1 MKKIFVLIIMIS
13 LFGIKSS
20 NANIKVAYDYS
31 FKDLDGQEL
40 SLSEFKE
47 KVVVITN
54 VASKCGFTPQF
65 EGLEQL
71 NKDYSEKGLVVLG
84 FPCNQ
89 FGSQE
94 PGSNDQIK
102 AFCADKYNISFK
114 LFDKVDVI
122 VDHASPLFNYLN
134 EVAGRDIK
142 WNFTKFLFDQ
152 NGNFIKG
159 YGSMKTPKMIEEN
172 IIELVN

>member
-1 MKKIFVLIIMIS
+1 MKLYEFSVKDIDGSEVDLSSYKGKVILI
-13 LFGIKSS
+13 
-20 NANIKVAYDYS
+20 V
-31 FKDLDGQEL
+31 
-40 SLSEFKE
+40 
-47 KVVVITN
+47 N
-54 VASKCGFTPQF
+54 VASACGFTPQY
-65 EGLEQL
+65 EGLQDLFERY
-71 NKDYSEKGLVVLG
+71 KDKGLEILA

-102 AFCADKYNISFK
+102 TFCEDKYNISFK

-122 VDHASPLFNYLN
+122 GDYASPLFNYLN

-159 YGSMKTPKMIEEN
+159 FGSMKTPKMIEEN

>member
-1 MKKIFVLIIMIS
+1 MKLYEFSVKDIDGSEVDLSSYKGKVILI
-13 LFGIKSS
+13 
-20 NANIKVAYDYS
+20 V
-31 FKDLDGQEL
+31 
-40 SLSEFKE
+40 
-47 KVVVITN
+47 N
-54 VASKCGFTPQF
+54 VASACGFTPQY
-65 EGLEQL
+65 EGLQDLFERY
-71 NKDYSEKGLVVLG
+71 KDKGLEILA

-122 VDHASPLFNYLN
+122 GEHASPLFNYLN

>member
-1 MKKIFVLIIMIS
+1 MKLYEFRVKDIDGSEVGLSSYKGKVILI
-13 LFGIKSS
+13 
-20 NANIKVAYDYS
+20 V
-31 FKDLDGQEL
+31 
-40 SLSEFKE
+40 
-47 KVVVITN
+47 N
-54 VASKCGFTPQF
+54 VASACGFTPQY
-65 EGLEQL
+65 EGLQDLFERY
-71 NKDYSEKGLVVLG
+71 KDKGLEILA

-94 PGSNDQIK
+94 PGSNEQIK
-102 AFCADKYNISFK
+102 TFCEDKYSVTFK

-122 VDHASPLFNYLN
+122 GDHASPLFNYLN

-159 YGSMKTPKMIEEN
+159 FGSMKTPKMIEEN
-172 IIELVN
+172 IIELVS

>member
-1 MKKIFVLIIMIS
+1 MKLYEFSVKDIDGSEVDLSSYKGKVILI
-13 LFGIKSS
+13 
-20 NANIKVAYDYS
+20 V
-31 FKDLDGQEL
+31 
-40 SLSEFKE
+40 
-47 KVVVITN
+47 N
-54 VASKCGFTPQF
+54 VASACGFTPQY
-65 EGLEQL
+65 EGLQDLFERY
-71 NKDYSEKGLVVLG
+71 KDKGLEILA

-102 AFCADKYNISFK
+102 TFCADKYNISFK

-122 VDHASPLFNYLN
+122 GEHASPLFNYLN
-134 EVAGRDIK
+134 GVAGRDIK

>member
-1 MKKIFVLIIMIS
+1 MKLYEFSVKDIDGSEVDLISYKGKVILII
-13 LFGIKSS
+13 
-20 NANIKVAYDYS
+20 
-31 FKDLDGQEL
+31 
-40 SLSEFKE
+40 
-47 KVVVITN
+47 N
-54 VASKCGFTPQF
+54 VASACGFTHQY
-65 EGLEQL
+65 EGLQDLFERY
-71 NKDYSEKGLVVLG
+71 KDKGLEILA

-102 AFCADKYNISFK
+102 TFCKDKYNISFK

-122 VDHASPLFNYLN
+122 GEHASPLFNYLN

-159 YGSMKTPKMIEEN
+159 YGSMKTPKIIEEN

>member
-1 MKKIFVLIIMIS
+1 MKLYEFSVKDIDGSEVDLSSYKGKVILI
-13 LFGIKSS
+13 
-20 NANIKVAYDYS
+20 V
-31 FKDLDGQEL
+31 
-40 SLSEFKE
+40 
-47 KVVVITN
+47 N
-54 VASKCGFTPQF
+54 VASACGFTPQY
-65 EGLEQL
+65 EGLQDLFERY
-71 NKDYSEKGLVVLG
+71 KDKGLVILA

-94 PGSNDQIK
+94 PGSNEQIK
-102 AFCADKYNISFK
+102 TFCEDKYSVSFK

-122 VDHASPLFNYLN
+122 GEHASPLFNYLN

-159 YGSMKTPKMIEEN
+159 FGSMKTPKMIEEN

>member
-1 MKKIFVLIIMIS
+1 MKLYEFSVKDIDGSEVDLSSYKGKIILI
-13 LFGIKSS
+13 
-20 NANIKVAYDYS
+20 V
-31 FKDLDGQEL
+31 
-40 SLSEFKE
+40 
-47 KVVVITN
+47 N
-54 VASKCGFTPQF
+54 VASACGFTPQY
-65 EGLEQL
+65 EGLQDLFERY
-71 NKDYSEKGLVVLG
+71 KDKGLEILA

-94 PGSNDQIK
+94 PGSNEQIK
-102 AFCADKYNISFK
+102 TFCEDKYSVSFK

-122 VDHASPLFNYLN
+122 GEHASPLFNYLN

-159 YGSMKTPKMIEEN
+159 FGSMKTPKMIEEN

>member
-1 MKKIFVLIIMIS
+1 MKLYEFSVKDIDGSEVDLGSYKGKVILI
-13 LFGIKSS
+13 
-20 NANIKVAYDYS
+20 V
-31 FKDLDGQEL
+31 
-40 SLSEFKE
+40 
-47 KVVVITN
+47 N
-54 VASKCGFTPQF
+54 VASACGFTPQY
-65 EGLEQL
+65 EGLQDLFERY
-71 NKDYSEKGLVVLG
+71 KDKGLEILA

-89 FGSQE
+89 FGLQE
-94 PGSNDQIK
+94 PGSNDQLK
-102 AFCADKYNISFK
+102 TFCEDKYNISFK

-122 VDHASPLFNYLN
+122 GEHASPLFNYLN

>member
-1 MKKIFVLIIMIS
+1 MKLYEFSVKDIDGSEVDLSSYKGKVILI
-13 LFGIKSS
+13 
-20 NANIKVAYDYS
+20 V
-31 FKDLDGQEL
+31 
-40 SLSEFKE
+40 
-47 KVVVITN
+47 N
-54 VASKCGFTPQF
+54 VASACGFTPQY
-65 EGLEQL
+65 EGLQDLFERY
-71 NKDYSEKGLVVLG
+71 KDKGLEILA

-102 AFCADKYNISFK
+102 TFCEDKYNISFK

-122 VDHASPLFNYLN
+122 GEHASPLFNYLN
-134 EVAGRDIK
+134 EVAGREIK

>member
-1 MKKIFVLIIMIS
+1 MKL
-13 LFGIKSS
+13 
-20 NANIKVAYDYS
+20 YEYS
-31 FKDLDGQEL
+31 VKDID
-40 SLSEFKE
+40 LSEVDLSSYKG
-47 KVVVITN
+47 KVILIVN
-54 VASKCGFTPQF
+54 VAIAFVFTPQY
-65 EGLEQL
+65 EGLQDLFERY
-71 NKDYSEKGLVVLG
+71 KDKGLEILA

-102 AFCADKYNISFK
+102 TFCEDKYNISFK

-122 VDHASPLFNYLN
+122 GEHASPLFNYLN

>member
-1 MKKIFVLIIMIS
+1 MKLYEFSVKDIDGSEVDLSSYKGKVILI
-13 LFGIKSS
+13 
-20 NANIKVAYDYS
+20 V
-31 FKDLDGQEL
+31 
-40 SLSEFKE
+40 
-47 KVVVITN
+47 N
-54 VASKCGFTPQF
+54 VASACGFTPQY
-65 EGLEQL
+65 EGLQDLFERY
-71 NKDYSEKGLVVLG
+71 KDKGLEILA

-94 PGSNDQIK
+94 PGSNEQIK
-102 AFCADKYNISFK
+102 TFCEDKYSVSFK

-122 VDHASPLFNYLN
+122 GEHASPLFNYLN

-159 YGSMKTPKMIEEN
+159 FGSMKTPKMIEEN

>member
-1 MKKIFVLIIMIS
+1 MELYEFSVKDIDGSEVDLSSYKGKVILI
-13 LFGIKSS
+13 
-20 NANIKVAYDYS
+20 V
-31 FKDLDGQEL
+31 
-40 SLSEFKE
+40 
-47 KVVVITN
+47 N
-54 VASKCGFTPQF
+54 VASACGFTSQY
-65 EGLEQL
+65 EGLQDLFERY
-71 NKDYSEKGLVVLG
+71 KDKGLEILA

-94 PGSNDQIK
+94 PGSNEQIK
-102 AFCADKYNISFK
+102 IFCEDKYNINFK

-122 VDHASPLFNYLN
+122 GEHASPLFNYLN
-134 EVAGRDIK
+134 KEAGRDIK

-152 NGNFIKG
+152 NGNFVKG

>member
-1 MKKIFVLIIMIS
+1 MKLYEFSVKDIDGSEVDLSSYKGKIILI
-13 LFGIKSS
+13 
-20 NANIKVAYDYS
+20 V
-31 FKDLDGQEL
+31 
-40 SLSEFKE
+40 
-47 KVVVITN
+47 N
-54 VASKCGFTPQF
+54 VASACGFTPQY
-65 EGLEQL
+65 EGLQDLFERY
-71 NKDYSEKGLVVLG
+71 KDKGLEILA

-102 AFCADKYNISFK
+102 TFCADKYNISFK

-122 VDHASPLFNYLN
+122 GEHASPLFNYLN

-159 YGSMKTPKMIEEN
+159 FGSMKTPKMIEEN

>member
-1 MKKIFVLIIMIS
+1 MKLYEFSVKDIDGSEVDLSSYKGKVILI
-13 LFGIKSS
+13 
-20 NANIKVAYDYS
+20 V
-31 FKDLDGQEL
+31 
-40 SLSEFKE
+40 
-47 KVVVITN
+47 N
-54 VASKCGFTPQF
+54 VASACGFTPQY
-65 EGLEQL
+65 EGLQDLFERY
-71 NKDYSEKGLVVLG
+71 KDKGLEILA

-89 FGSQE
+89 FGSQQ

-102 AFCADKYNISFK
+102 TFCEDKYNISFK

-122 VDHASPLFNYLN
+122 GEHASPLFNYLN

>member
-1 MKKIFVLIIMIS
+1 MKLYEFRVKDIDGSEVDLSSYKGKVILI
-13 LFGIKSS
+13 
-20 NANIKVAYDYS
+20 V
-31 FKDLDGQEL
+31 
-40 SLSEFKE
+40 
-47 KVVVITN
+47 N
-54 VASKCGFTPQF
+54 VASACGFTPQY
-65 EGLEQL
+65 EGLQDLFERY
-71 NKDYSEKGLVVLG
+71 KDKGLEILA

-94 PGSNDQIK
+94 PGSNEQIK
-102 AFCADKYNISFK
+102 TFCEDKYSVTFK

-122 VDHASPLFNYLN
+122 GDHASPLFNYLN

-152 NGNFIKG
+152 NGNFFRG
-159 YGSMKTPKMIEEN
+159 FGSMKTPKMIEEN

>member
-1 MKKIFVLIIMIS
+1 MKLYEFSVKDIDGSEVDLSSYKGKVILI
-13 LFGIKSS
+13 
-20 NANIKVAYDYS
+20 V
-31 FKDLDGQEL
+31 
-40 SLSEFKE
+40 
-47 KVVVITN
+47 N
-54 VASKCGFTPQF
+54 VASACGFTPQY
-65 EGLEQL
+65 EGLQDLFERY
-71 NKDYSEKGLVVLG
+71 KDKGLEILA

-94 PGSNDQIK
+94 PGSNEQIK
-102 AFCADKYNISFK
+102 TFCEDKYNISFK

-122 VDHASPLFNYLN
+122 GEHASPLFNYLN

>member
-1 MKKIFVLIIMIS
+1 MKLYEFSVKDIDGSEVDLVSYKGKVILI
-13 LFGIKSS
+13 
-20 NANIKVAYDYS
+20 V
-31 FKDLDGQEL
+31 
-40 SLSEFKE
+40 
-47 KVVVITN
+47 N
-54 VASKCGFTPQF
+54 VASACGFTPQY
-65 EGLEQL
+65 EGLQDLFERY
-71 NKDYSEKGLVVLG
+71 KDKGLEILA

-94 PGSNDQIK
+94 PGSNEQIRT
-102 AFCADKYNISFK
+102 FCEDKYSVSFK

-122 VDHASPLFNYLN
+122 GEHASPLFNYLN

-159 YGSMKTPKMIEEN
+159 FGSMKTPKMIEEN

>member
-1 MKKIFVLIIMIS
+1 MKLYEFSVKDIDGSEVDLGSYKGKVILI
-13 LFGIKSS
+13 
-20 NANIKVAYDYS
+20 V
-31 FKDLDGQEL
+31 
-40 SLSEFKE
+40 
-47 KVVVITN
+47 N
-54 VASKCGFTPQF
+54 VASACGFTPQY
-65 EGLEQL
+65 EGLQDLFERY
-71 NKDYSEKGLVVLG
+71 KDKGLEILA

-94 PGSNDQIK
+94 PGSNEQIK
-102 AFCADKYNISFK
+102 TFCEDKYSISFK

-122 VDHASPLFNYLN
+122 GEHASPLFNYLN

-159 YGSMKTPKMIEEN
+159 FGSMKTPKMIEEN

>member
-1 MKKIFVLIIMIS
+1 MKLYEFSVKDIDGSEVDLSSYKGKVILI
-13 LFGIKSS
+13 
-20 NANIKVAYDYS
+20 V
-31 FKDLDGQEL
+31 
-40 SLSEFKE
+40 
-47 KVVVITN
+47 N
-54 VASKCGFTPQF
+54 VASACGFTSQY
-65 EGLEQL
+65 EGLQDLFERY
-71 NKDYSEKGLVVLG
+71 KDKGLEILA

-102 AFCADKYNISFK
+102 TFCEDKYNISFK

-122 VDHASPLFNYLN
+122 GEHASPLFNYLN

-159 YGSMKTPKMIEEN
+159 YGSMKTPKIIEEN

>member
-1 MKKIFVLIIMIS
+1 MKLYEFSVKDIDGSDVDLSSYKGKVILI
-13 LFGIKSS
+13 
-20 NANIKVAYDYS
+20 V
-31 FKDLDGQEL
+31 
-40 SLSEFKE
+40 
-47 KVVVITN
+47 N
-54 VASKCGFTPQF
+54 VASACGFTPQY
-65 EGLEQL
+65 EGLQDLFERY
-71 NKDYSEKGLVVLG
+71 KDKGLEILA

-102 AFCADKYNISFK
+102 TFCEDKYNISFK

-122 VDHASPLFNYLN
+122 GEHASPLFNYLN

>member
-1 MKKIFVLIIMIS
+1 MKLYEFSVKDIDGSEVDLSSYKGKVILI
-13 LFGIKSS
+13 
-20 NANIKVAYDYS
+20 V
-31 FKDLDGQEL
+31 
-40 SLSEFKE
+40 
-47 KVVVITN
+47 N
-54 VASKCGFTPQF
+54 VASACGFTPQY
-65 EGLEQL
+65 EGLQDLFERY
-71 NKDYSEKGLVVLG
+71 KDKGLEILA

-102 AFCADKYNISFK
+102 TFCEDKYNISFK

-122 VDHASPLFNYLN
+122 GEDASPLFNYLN

>member
-1 MKKIFVLIIMIS
+1 MKLYEFSVKDIDGSEVDLSSYKGKVILI
-13 LFGIKSS
+13 
-20 NANIKVAYDYS
+20 V
-31 FKDLDGQEL
+31 
-40 SLSEFKE
+40 
-47 KVVVITN
+47 N
-54 VASKCGFTPQF
+54 VASACGFTPQY
-65 EGLEQL
+65 EGLQDLFERF
-71 NKDYSEKGLVVLG
+71 KDKGLEILA

-102 AFCADKYNISFK
+102 TFCEDKYNISFK

-122 VDHASPLFNYLN
+122 GEHASPLFNYLN

>member
-1 MKKIFVLIIMIS
+1 MKLYEFSVKDIDGSEVDLSSYKGKVILI
-13 LFGIKSS
+13 
-20 NANIKVAYDYS
+20 V
-31 FKDLDGQEL
+31 
-40 SLSEFKE
+40 
-47 KVVVITN
+47 N
-54 VASKCGFTPQF
+54 VASACGFTPQY
-65 EGLEQL
+65 EGLQDLFERY
-71 NKDYSEKGLVVLG
+71 KDKGLEILA

-102 AFCADKYNISFK
+102 TFCEDKYNISFK

-122 VDHASPLFNYLN
+122 GEHASPLFNYLN

-172 IIELVN
+172 IIELIN

>member
-1 MKKIFVLIIMIS
+1 MELYEFSVKDIDGSEVDLSSYKGKVILI
-13 LFGIKSS
+13 
-20 NANIKVAYDYS
+20 V
-31 FKDLDGQEL
+31 
-40 SLSEFKE
+40 
-47 KVVVITN
+47 N
-54 VASKCGFTPQF
+54 VASACGFTPQY
-65 EGLEQL
+65 EGLQDLFERYK
-71 NKDYSEKGLVVLG
+71 NKGLEILA

-94 PGSNDQIK
+94 SGSNEQIK
-102 AFCADKYNISFK
+102 TFCEDKYNISFK

-122 VDHASPLFNYLN
+122 GEHASPLFNYLN
-134 EVAGRDIK
+134 KEAGRDIK

-152 NGNFIKG
+152 NGNFVKG

>member
-1 MKKIFVLIIMIS
+1 MSSSIYDFKVIDGNGSEIS
-13 LFGIKSS
+13 LNDYK
-20 NANIKVAYDYS
+20 NKV
-31 FKDLDGQEL
+31 LL
-40 SLSEFKE
+40 I
-47 KVVVITN
+47 VN
-54 VASKCGFTPQF
+54 VASACGFTSQY
-65 EGLEQL
+65 EGLQDLFERY
-71 NKDYSEKGLVVLG
+71 KDKGLEILA

-102 AFCADKYNISFK
+102 TCCEDKYSVTFK

-122 VDHASPLFNYLN
+122 GEHASPLFNYLN

>member
-1 MKKIFVLIIMIS
+1 MKLYEFSVKDIDGSEVDLGSYKGKVILI
-13 LFGIKSS
+13 
-20 NANIKVAYDYS
+20 V
-31 FKDLDGQEL
+31 
-40 SLSEFKE
+40 
-47 KVVVITN
+47 N
-54 VASKCGFTPQF
+54 VASACGFTPQY
-65 EGLEQL
+65 EGLQDLFERY
-71 NKDYSEKGLVVLG
+71 KDKGLEILA

-94 PGSNDQIK
+94 PGSNEQIK
-102 AFCADKYNISFK
+102 TFCEDKYSVTFK

-122 VDHASPLFNYLN
+122 GDHASPLFNYLN

-159 YGSMKTPKMIEEN
+159 FGSMKTPKMIEEN
-172 IIELVN
+172 IIELVS

>member
-1 MKKIFVLIIMIS
+1 MKLYEFSVKDIDGSEVDLSSYKGKVILI
-13 LFGIKSS
+13 
-20 NANIKVAYDYS
+20 V
-31 FKDLDGQEL
+31 
-40 SLSEFKE
+40 
-47 KVVVITN
+47 N
-54 VASKCGFTPQF
+54 VASACGFTPQY
-65 EGLEQL
+65 EGLQDLFERY
-71 NKDYSEKGLVVLG
+71 KDKGLEILA

-102 AFCADKYNISFK
+102 TFCADKYNISFK

-122 VDHASPLFNYLN
+122 GEHASPLFNYLN

>member
-1 MKKIFVLIIMIS
+1 MKLYEFRVKDIDGSEVDLSSYKGKVILI
-13 LFGIKSS
+13 
-20 NANIKVAYDYS
+20 V
-31 FKDLDGQEL
+31 
-40 SLSEFKE
+40 
-47 KVVVITN
+47 N
-54 VASKCGFTPQF
+54 VASACGFTSQY
-65 EGLEQL
+65 EGLQDLFERY
-71 NKDYSEKGLVVLG
+71 KDKGLEILA

-94 PGSNDQIK
+94 PGSNEQIK
-102 AFCADKYNISFK
+102 TFCEDKYSVTFK

-122 VDHASPLFNYLN
+122 GDHASPLFNYLN

-152 NGNFIKG
+152 NGNFFRG
-159 YGSMKTPKMIEEN
+159 FGSMKTPKMIEEN

>member
-1 MKKIFVLIIMIS
+1 MKLYEFSVKDIDGSEVDLSSYKGKVILI
-13 LFGIKSS
+13 
-20 NANIKVAYDYS
+20 V
-31 FKDLDGQEL
+31 
-40 SLSEFKE
+40 
-47 KVVVITN
+47 N
-54 VASKCGFTPQF
+54 VASACGFTPQY
-65 EGLEQL
+65 EGLQDLFERY
-71 NKDYSEKGLVVLG
+71 KDKGLEILA

-94 PGSNDQIK
+94 PGSNEQIK
-102 AFCADKYNISFK
+102 TFCEDKYSVSFK

-122 VDHASPLFNYLN
+122 GEHASPLFNYLN

>member
-1 MKKIFVLIIMIS
+1 MK
-13 LFGIKSS
+13 
-20 NANIKVAYDYS
+20 
-31 FKDLDGQEL
+31 
-40 SLSEFKE
+40 LSEFSVKDIDGSE
-47 KVVVITN
+47 VDLVSYKGKVILIVN
-54 VASKCGFTPQF
+54 VASACGFTPQY
-65 EGLEQL
+65 EGLQDLFERY
-71 NKDYSEKGLVVLG
+71 KDKGLEILA

-94 PGSNDQIK
+94 PGSNEQIK
-102 AFCADKYNISFK
+102 TFCEDKYSVSFK

-122 VDHASPLFNYLN
+122 GEHASPLFNYLN

-159 YGSMKTPKMIEEN
+159 FGSMKTPKMIEEN

>member
-1 MKKIFVLIIMIS
+1 MKLYEFSVKDIDGSEVDLSSYKGKVILI
-13 LFGIKSS
+13 
-20 NANIKVAYDYS
+20 V
-31 FKDLDGQEL
+31 
-40 SLSEFKE
+40 
-47 KVVVITN
+47 N
-54 VASKCGFTPQF
+54 VASACGFTPQY
-65 EGLEQL
+65 EGLQNLFERY
-71 NKDYSEKGLVVLG
+71 KDKGLEILA

-94 PGSNDQIK
+94 PGSNEQIK
-102 AFCADKYNISFK
+102 TFCEDKYNISFK

-122 VDHASPLFNYLN
+122 GEHASPLFNYLN

-159 YGSMKTPKMIEEN
+159 YGSMKTPKIIEEN

>member
-1 MKKIFVLIIMIS
+1 MKLYEFSVKDIDGSEVDLSSYKGKVILI
-13 LFGIKSS
+13 
-20 NANIKVAYDYS
+20 V
-31 FKDLDGQEL
+31 
-40 SLSEFKE
+40 
-47 KVVVITN
+47 N
-54 VASKCGFTPQF
+54 VASACGFTPQY
-65 EGLEQL
+65 EGLQDLFERY
-71 NKDYSEKGLVVLG
+71 KDKGLEILA

-102 AFCADKYNISFK
+102 TFCEDKYNISFK

-122 VDHASPLFNYLN
+122 GEHASPLFNYLN

-159 YGSMKTPKMIEEN
+159 YGSMKTPNMIEEN

>member
-1 MKKIFVLIIMIS
+1 MKLYEFSVKDIDGSEVDLGSYKGKVILI
-13 LFGIKSS
+13 
-20 NANIKVAYDYS
+20 V
-31 FKDLDGQEL
+31 
-40 SLSEFKE
+40 
-47 KVVVITN
+47 N
-54 VASKCGFTPQF
+54 VASACGFTPQY
-65 EGLEQL
+65 EGLQDLFERY
-71 NKDYSEKGLVVLG
+71 KDKGLEILA

-94 PGSNDQIK
+94 PGSNEQIK
-102 AFCADKYNISFK
+102 TFCEDRYSVSFK

-122 VDHASPLFNYLN
+122 GEHASPLFNYLN

-159 YGSMKTPKMIEEN
+159 FGSMKTPKMIEEN

>member
-1 MKKIFVLIIMIS
+1 MKLYEFSVKDIDGSEVDLGSYKGKVILI
-13 LFGIKSS
+13 
-20 NANIKVAYDYS
+20 V
-31 FKDLDGQEL
+31 
-40 SLSEFKE
+40 
-47 KVVVITN
+47 N
-54 VASKCGFTPQF
+54 VASACGFTPQY
-65 EGLEQL
+65 EGLQDLFERY
-71 NKDYSEKGLVVLG
+71 KDKGLEILA

-94 PGSNDQIK
+94 PGSNEQIK
-102 AFCADKYNISFK
+102 TFCEDKYSVSFK

-122 VDHASPLFNYLN
+122 GEHASPLFNYLN

-152 NGNFIKG
+152 NGNFIRG
-159 YGSMKTPKMIEEN
+159 FGSMKTPKMIEEN

>member
-1 MKKIFVLIIMIS
+1 MKLYEFSVKDIDGSKVDLSSYKGKVILI
-13 LFGIKSS
+13 
-20 NANIKVAYDYS
+20 V
-31 FKDLDGQEL
+31 
-40 SLSEFKE
+40 
-47 KVVVITN
+47 N
-54 VASKCGFTPQF
+54 VASACGFTPQY
-65 EGLEQL
+65 EGLQDLFERY
-71 NKDYSEKGLVVLG
+71 KDKGLEILA

-102 AFCADKYNISFK
+102 TFCEDKYNISFK
-114 LFDKVDVI
+114 LFGKVDVI
-122 VDHASPLFNYLN
+122 GEHASPLFNYLN